1 MNDRSKSALWFVAGV
16 IMFIPAAHFPQMVD
30 LQLQAWMFVVDLPK
44 PNPVLLFGS
53 FYYWPCLIILT
64 GWYWVWRFMRW
75 IFDDEGPLPRFFKLL
90 VVLWAP
96 AWLIPSILLISLVG
110 WFICFYKAYH
120 IHIGPDKEETNVTAL
135 TITSR
140 S

>member
-1 MNDRSKSALWFVAGV
+1 MSDRSKSALWFIAGV
-16 IMFIPAAHFPQMVD
+16 IMFIPTAFLPQMID
-30 LQLQAWMFVVDLPK
+30 FQLQVWMFVVDIVK

-96 AWLIPSILLISLVG
+96 AWIIPSITLFSLVG
-110 WFICFYKAYH
+110 WFVCFYKAH
-120 IHIGPDKEETNVTAL
+120 QIHLKEEEHGSTAL
-135 TITSR
+135 TVTSR